1 MLSSRMQPAMAGPG
15 TAWTTLPTT
24 PLLLTAS
31 TNCSTTS
38 TTSSPSTPPHLL
50 PYLNAAQGDKARL
63 TASTYRQTAHVLT
76 TPHRDVRASQLELT
90 AHRLGHHHLA
100 DHITQ
105 TTPHRPWKTT
115 WSHGKKTTDHLI
127 LTGHTGGV
135 VAVATG
141 TLSDGTPVAVS
152 GDGDGTVRVWRL
164 DDGTAYGEPLT
175 GHTGP
180 VVAVATGTLRDGIP
194 VAVTGD
200 GKGTVRVWRLDSCVA
215 VPPPLVLPGPALVAV
230 AGNLIIT
237 GCGSD
242 LAVHQHHL
250 MLEAPESR

>member
-1 MLSSRMQPAMAGPG
+1 M
-15 TAWTTLPTT
+15 
-24 PLLLTAS
+24 
-31 TNCSTTS
+31 
-38 TTSSPSTPPHLL
+38 
-50 PYLNAAQGDKARL
+50 
-63 TASTYRQTAHVLT
+63 LT

-164 DDGTAYGEPLT
+164 D
-175 GHTGP
+175 
-180 VVAVATGTLRDGIP
+180 
-194 VAVTGD
+194 
-200 GKGTVRVWRLDSCVA
+200 SCVA